1 MSLATM
7 SGGAAA
13 QEVALEGIVITSTK
27 TSESAI
33 DALSGSS
40 AMGKE
45 QLDEQFQPDKVS
57 QALSTIPGVTTAEA
71 ASDTAQAINIR
82 GLMDF
87 GRVNVLVEGA
97 RQNFQRSGHNA
108 DGVFYL
114 EPEMV
119 KSIDIT
125 RGPATNIYGSGAI
138 GGVALFNLLDADDI
152 IRPGETAAIR
162 SRLRFTT
169 NGEGTLH
176 SETGAVKVGNFDI
189 LGQFN
194 GRNIGNYQDGSG
206 REVEDS
212 GSDTRSSLMKA
223 RWRPAAGHQFTGT
236 VIDYDSDFTNTV
248 GTARRD
254 TKVEN
259 EQYTL
264 GYTFARP
271 DVPLVDFSAKVY
283 RNHTN
288 IFQTRIDATSA
299 SDPQGSIR
307 SFDVVTDGFDV
318 SNTSRFRFGN
328 TKLALTYGADA
339 FKDSVDTADTSG
351 YGSAFTPGGERTV
364 AGTFMQS
371 HLTFFDTFDVIAALR
386 YDTYELSP
394 TSSSVDGTEGERVS
408 PKLTVGYTAFK
419 GVTFF
424 GTYAEGYRAPSV
436 TETLITGTHPASS
449 GFPFQFLPNPNL
461 RPEVA
466 HNLEGGV
473 NLKFNGVA
481 KRDDTFRGR
490 IVAYRNKI
498 DDFIDPT
505 FIFNCPP
512 DCNPSN
518 ATFQYVNISRA
529 TLEGVEIEGMYDAG
543 PWFFGVAAHHIRGT
557 NEETG
562 EGLYSVPADRVTLTA
577 GFRAFDAKLV
587 AGGRV
592 HFVAAQ
598 DRVPGA
604 SFSGSAVIDP
614 SDAYTLVDLFGQ
626 YIISDNAV
634 LNVNID
640 NLFDVDYRPYLYQQ
654 NNPGLSAR
662 IGMTLRL
669 GATN

>member
-1 MSLATM
+1 M

-13 QEVALEGIVITSTK
+13 QEVALEGIVVTSTK

-40 AMGKE
+40 AVGKE

-57 QALSTIPGVTTAEA
+57 QALTTIPGVTTAEA

-97 RQNFQRSGHNA
+97 RQNFQRTGHNA

-194 GRNIGNYQDGSG
+194 GRNIGDYQDGSG
-206 REVEDS
+206 QKVQDS
-212 GSDTRSSLMKA
+212 GSDTTSSLLKT
-223 RWRPAAGHQFTGT
+223 RWRPAEGHQFTGT
-236 VIDYDSDFTNTV
+236 AIDYNSDFVNTV
-248 GTARRD
+248 DTASRD
-254 TKVEN
+254 TAVRN

-271 DVPLVDFSAKVY
+271 DVPLVEFNAKVY
-283 RNHTN
+283 RNHTYLS
-288 IFQTRIDATSA
+288 QTRLDNNSA
-299 SDPQGSIR
+299 ADPQGSVR
-307 SFDVVTDGFDV
+307 TFDVVTEGIDV

-328 TKLALTYGADA
+328 TKLALTYGGDS
-339 FKDSVDTADTSG
+339 FKDTVATTDTSG
-351 YGSAFTPGGERTV
+351 FGDAFTPGGERNV
-364 AGTFMQS
+364 SGAFVQS
-371 HLTFFDTFDVIAALR
+371 HATFFDTFDIIAALR
-386 YDTYELSP
+386 YDTYELSSP
-394 TSSSVDGTEGERVS
+394 TVDGTEGSRVS

-424 GTYAEGYRAPSV
+424 GTYAEGYRAPAI
-436 TETLITGTHPASS
+436 TETLITGIHPPSS

-473 NLKFNGVA
+473 NLKFNGIA
-481 KRDDTFRGR
+481 KPEDTFRGR

-505 FIFNCPP
+505 FTFNCPP
-512 DCNPSN
+512 DCNPAN
-518 ATFQYVNISRA
+518 ATFQYLNISQA
-529 TLEGVEIEGMYDAG
+529 TLEGVEIEGMYDARA
-543 PWFFGVAAHHIRGT
+543 WFFGVTANRIRGT

-562 EGLYSVPADRVTLTA
+562 EGLYSVPADRLTLTA
-577 GFRAFDAKLV
+577 GFRAFDSKLI

-598 DRVPGA
+598 TRVPGP
-604 SFSGSAVIDP
+604 SFQGSAVIEP

-626 YIISDNAV
+626 YVLNENAV

-640 NLFDVDYRPYLYQQ
+640 NLFDVNYRPYLYQQ
-654 NNPGLSAR
+654 NSPGLSAR
-662 IGMTLRL
+662 IGMTMRL